1 MGEELVGVYLD
12 NSATTKPC
20 EKAVKKALEMMN
32 ENFGNPSSL
41 HLCGYNAKKEL
52 DSARHTISA
61 FLGCDD
67 NEIYF
72 TPSGTV
78 ANHTAIL
85 GTAQARRREG
95 KKVIT
100 TLLEHP
106 SVLKHYENL
115 AEQGYDVVYLSPDNN
130 GKINLDELS
139 NAVDEDT
146 VLVSIMAVN
155 NEVGSIQEISK
166 IKGIIK
172 EKKSKAYFHCDAVQ
186 AFGKILL
193 RPKKMGIDLMSMS
206 AHKIHGI
213 KGAGA
218 LFVNNSIRILPSIVG
233 GGQEN
238 GLVSGTE
245 AMPAICAFAE
255 AVNDIG
261 NVQKNLDYV
270 ASVKNYFVSKI
281 ADVEKVQ
288 INSPSDAL
296 PYIINISVEGV
307 PSQVMLNSLS
317 SMGIYVSAGS
327 ACAKGHRSE
336 VLTAMGVSPKGID
349 SAIRISLSKTT
360 TENDMDLLYNGI
372 VDTVKRIR
380 R

>member
-1 MGEELVGVYLD
+1 MIYLD

-20 EKAVKKALEMMN
+20 EKAVQKAFVMMT

-41 HLCGYNAKKEL
+41 HFCGFNAKKEL
-52 DSARHTISA
+52 DSARRTLSD
-61 FLGCDD
+61 FLSCQQ
-67 NEIYF
+67 NEIFF

-78 ANHTAIL
+78 ANNTAIL
-85 GTAQARRREG
+85 GTAKAKHREG

-106 SVLKHYENL
+106 SVIKHFEIL
-115 AEQGYDVVYLSPDNN
+115 AEQGFEVVYLKPDNN
-130 GKINLDELS
+130 GKISLEELS
-139 NAVDEDT
+139 NAVDKNT
-146 VLVSIMAVN
+146 ILVSVMAVN

-172 EKKSKAYFHCDAVQ
+172 DNKSKAYFHCDAVQ
-186 AFGKILL
+186 AFGKIVLK
-193 RPKKMGIDLMSMS
+193 PKKLGIDLMSMS

-218 LFVNNSIRILPSIVG
+218 LYVNNSIRILPSIAG

-238 GLVSGTE
+238 GLISGTE
-245 AMPAICAFAE
+245 AIPAICAFSE
-255 AVNDIG
+255 AVKDIG
-261 NVQKNLDYV
+261 NVQKNLEEV
-270 ASVKNYFVSKI
+270 ASVRNYFVDKI
-281 ADVEKVQ
+281 STLDKVYV
-288 INSPSDAL
+288 NSPKDAL

-317 SMGIYVSAGS
+317 SMGICVSAGS

-360 TENDMDLLYNGI
+360 TENDMEMLYNGI
-372 VDTVKRIR
+372 VNTMNRVR

>member
-1 MGEELVGVYLD
+1 MVYLD

-20 EKAVKKALEMMN
+20 EKAVKKALEMMI

-41 HLCGYNAKKEL
+41 HFCGFNAKKEL
-52 DSARHTISA
+52 DNARKTVST
-61 FLGCDD
+61 FLSCQP
-67 NEIYF
+67 NEIFF

-78 ANHTAIL
+78 ANNTAIL
-85 GTAQARRREG
+85 GTAKAKRREG

-106 SVLKHYENL
+106 SVIKHFEML
-115 AEQGYDVVYLSPDNN
+115 ADQGFEVVYLKPDSN
-130 GKINLDELS
+130 GKINLENLS
-139 NAVDEDT
+139 NAVDEST
-146 VLVSIMAVN
+146 ILVSVMAVN
-155 NEVGSIQEISK
+155 NEVGSIQDISK

-172 EKKSKAYFHCDAVQ
+172 DNKSKAYFHCDAVQ
-186 AFGKILL
+186 AFGKIDLK
-193 RPKKMGIDLMSMS
+193 PKKLGIDLMSMS

-218 LFVNNSIRILPSIVG
+218 LYVSNSIRVLPSILG

-238 GLVSGTE
+238 GLISGTE
-245 AMPAICAFAE
+245 AMPAICAFGE

-261 NVQKNLDYV
+261 NVSKNLTEVTKVRD
-270 ASVKNYFVSKI
+270 YFVDKI
-281 ADVEKVQ
+281 STLPKVYV
-288 INSPSDAL
+288 NSPKDAL

-317 SMGIYVSAGS
+317 SMGICVSAGS
-327 ACAKGHRSE
+327 ACAKGHRSD

-349 SAIRISLSKTT
+349 SAIRISLSKNT
-360 TENDMDLLYNGI
+360 TENEIDLLYNGLTETI
-372 VDTVKRIR
+372 KRVR

>member
-1 MGEELVGVYLD
+1 MGEEFVSVYLD

-20 EKAVKKALEMMN
+20 EKAIKKALEMMN
-32 ENFGNPSSL
+32 DNYGNPSSL
-41 HLCGYNAKKEL
+41 HLCGYQAKKEL
-52 DSARHTISA
+52 DNARHTISS
-61 FLGCDD
+61 FLGCED
-67 NEIYF
+67 NEVYF

-78 ANHTAIL
+78 ANHTAVL
-85 GTAQARRREG
+85 GVAKARRREG

-106 SVLKHYENL
+106 SVLKHFEAL
-115 AEQGYDVVYLSPDNN
+115 EDRGYDVVYLKPDNY
-130 GKINLDELS
+130 GKIDLNELS
-139 NAVDEDT
+139 NTVDENT
-146 VLVSIMAVN
+146 VLVSVMAVN
-155 NEVGSIQEISK
+155 NEVGSIQDISK

-172 EKKSKAYFHCDAVQ
+172 DKKSKAYFHCDAVQ

-193 RPKKMGIDLMSMS
+193 KPKKLGIDLMSMS

-218 LFVNNSIRILPSIVG
+218 LFVDNSIRILPSIVG

-238 GLVSGTE
+238 GLISGTE
-245 AMPAICAFAE
+245 GMPAICAFAE

-270 ASVKNYFVSKI
+270 SSVREYFVKKI
-281 ADVEKVQ
+281 VDIEKIY
-288 INSPSDAL
+288 INSPKDAL

-307 PSQVMLNSLS
+307 PSQVMLNALS

-327 ACAKGHRSE
+327 ACAKGHRSD

-372 VDTVKRIR
+372 VDTINRVR